1 MIGTQVI
8 MGQAIDIDGSLRSG
22 SGTIV
27 RHSLSLSS
35 ILKRDIYIKN
45 IRAKRGKPGLRP
57 QHLKAVEACCR
68 LTDGKTEGAAVGS
81 TQILFKPGGGIKG
94 GHYRW
99 DIGTAGSTTMMA
111 MCLLPLGCFAE
122 GESRY
127 TISGGLFQDFAP
139 NAFHM
144 KHVLLHI
151 LKCLSI
157 RADLRMIKP
166 GYVPTGNGMIE
177 MDVKPVTG
185 GLKAFRMPEQGRI
198 IGIKGIAL
206 ASHLR
211 ERRVS
216 QRMAD
221 ACNRA
226 LTQSGLHADI
236 EIMQDESADQKGAA
250 LFVYAITDKG
260 CIIGS
265 DMAGRPG
272 RTSEHIGNAVA
283 VRLLEDIRSGATV
296 DRFTADQLILYAGLA
311 EGESEYIIPAM
322 NDHIESGLW
331 LIREI
336 LGARVTLKN
345 KRLKIKGKGIRN

>member
-1 MIGTQVI
+1 MNQT
-8 MGQAIDIDGSLRSG
+8 IDIDGSLKSG

-35 ILKRDIYIKN
+35 ILKRDLCIEN
-45 IRAKRGKPGLRP
+45 IRAKREKPGLRP
-57 QHLKAVEACCR
+57 QHLKAVQACR
-68 LTDGKTEGAAVGS
+68 QLTVGTTKGDAVGS
-81 TQILFKPGGGIKG
+81 TRILFKPGSRIKG

-111 MCLLPLGCFAE
+111 LCLLPLGCFADA
-122 GESRY
+122 ESIY
-127 TISGGLFQDFAP
+127 TINGGLFQDFAP
-139 NAFHM
+139 NAFHL
-144 KHVLLHI
+144 KYVLLRI

-157 RADLRMIKP
+157 DADLRMIKP
-166 GYVPTGNGMIE
+166 GYVPTGNGTIE
-177 MDVKPVTG
+177 LDVKPVTRTI
-185 GLKAFRMPEQGRI
+185 KPFKMPEQGKI
-198 IGIKGIAL
+198 IDIKGIAL

-211 ERRVS
+211 ERRVC
-216 QRMAD
+216 QRMSD

-226 LTQSGLHADI
+226 LAQSGLHADI
-236 EIMQDESADQKGAA
+236 EIMEDESAVQKGAC
-250 LFVYAITDKG
+250 LFIYAITDKG

-272 RTSEHIGNAVA
+272 RTSEYIGNAVA
-283 VRLLEDIRSGATV
+283 VRLLEDIRSGSTV

-331 LIREI
+331 LISEI
-336 LGARVTLKN
+336 LGVRVTLKD
-345 KRLKIKGKGIRN
+345 RHLKIEGKGIQN